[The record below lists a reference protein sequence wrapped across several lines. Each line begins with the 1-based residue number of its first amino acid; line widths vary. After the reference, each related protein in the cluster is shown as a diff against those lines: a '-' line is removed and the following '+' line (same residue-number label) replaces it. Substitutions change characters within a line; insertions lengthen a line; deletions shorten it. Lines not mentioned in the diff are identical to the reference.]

1 LCIDGPDDVNCPWC
15 GKGLSFQSEGGNSD
29 FNVSRG
35 RG

>member
-1 LCIDGPDDVNCPWC
+1 MMKEYQAGDFDMRKVL
-15 GKGLSFQSEGGNSD
+15 GGNSD